1 MDAIQSLSRPVMT
14 RICPKCHYARKA
26 TDDCPEWQCPSCQ
39 VAYNKAAD
47 IVGMQTIAARR
58 DAAERETGAGA
69 MKWVVLAIIVCAAA
83 VFGSALMKASKRS
96 GDAPGQIIGEAQ
108 AGQPEVVMYSTSWCG
123 YCRAARNF
131 FQANGIQYVE
141 LDIEK
146 SSEANA
152 MHKKLGGRGVPL
164 ITVGDDRVNGYNQ
177 RHLEELLK
185 PWMTRS

>member
-1 MDAIQSLSRPVMT
+1 MT
-14 RICPKCHYARKA
+14 RICPKCHYARKP

-39 VAYNKAAD
+39 IAYNKAAD
-47 IVGMQTIAARR
+47 VGGMQMIPARR
-58 DAAERETGAGA
+58 EAAQEAGAGA
-69 MKWVVLAIIVCAAA
+69 MKWVVLALIVCAAV
-83 VFGSALMKASKRS
+83 VFGSALMKTSKRS
-96 GDAPGQIIGEAQ
+96 GQPSGQIIGEAQ

-146 SSEANA
+146 SREANST
-152 MHKKLGGRGVPL
+152 HKKLGGRGVPL
-164 ITVGDDRVNGYNQ
+164 ITVGDDVVNGYNQ
-177 RHLEELLK
+177 ARLQQLLE